1 MIDNYLEWRG
11 VCPFRFVEPRDRKD
25 HMRRML
31 LGLVAVAVVVA
42 CSSSSGPQ
50 SITPR
55 ATLNIVR
62 QDSTYKP
69 LLSTQAQFYA
79 KVGVGREVRLVYQGS
94 LPTDSGAEFLRFEVP
109 NDGLYRKPDGTS
121 FGPNDSIQITITV
134 VDAKRFLFDFQ
145 PSGLQFNPNSPA
157 RLKVEYQYANHDYN
171 GDGTIDSA
179 DAVIESELGLWRRD
193 LPDTLWFGVGAVKF
207 EELQE
212 FDANILSFSQ
222 YAVAW

>member
-1 MIDNYLEWRG
+1 
-11 VCPFRFVEPRDRKD
+11 
-25 HMRRML
+25 MRRML
-31 LGLVAVAVVVA
+31 LGLVALAGVAA

-50 SITPR
+50 SATPR

-62 QDSTYKP
+62 QDSTYRP
-69 LLSTQAQFYA
+69 LLSTQGQFYA

-94 LPTDSGAEFLRFEVP
+94 APTDSGSEFLRFEVP

-121 FGPNDSIQITITV
+121 FGPSDSILITITV

-145 PSGLQFNPNSPA
+145 PSGLQFNPDSPA
-157 RLKVEYQYANHDYN
+157 RLKVEYQYADHDYD
-171 GDGTIDSA
+171 GDGTVDSA